1 MFDSWAKIPSGIMK
15 GNIWQFGNYKQCLN
29 VNMKLPRPLGTLE
42 GQYCFANLMLNNND
56 KDLQRD
62 LIDTQDT
69 INRVFDVNE
78 ESKALS
84 LGIINGICIPKIC
97 KPEDLKF
104 LPFNLTKC
112 TGKKEY
118 PWETLDY
125 VAM

>member
-1 MFDSWAKIPSGIMK
+1 
-15 GNIWQFGNYKQCLN
+15 
-29 VNMKLPRPLGTLE
+29 
-42 GQYCFANLMLNNND
+42 MLNNND

-125 VAM
+125 VAISLTSVIGVLLLLGTAYDYIFKGDNRNRFLL